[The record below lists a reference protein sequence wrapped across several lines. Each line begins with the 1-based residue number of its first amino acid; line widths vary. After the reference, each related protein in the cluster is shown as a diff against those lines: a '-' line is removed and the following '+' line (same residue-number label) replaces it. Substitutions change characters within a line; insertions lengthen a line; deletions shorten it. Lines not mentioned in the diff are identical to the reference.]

1 MILWFVLKATKSHSC
16 FCYTGL
22 TEPVKTVTPSNNQ
35 QQEEITPTS
44 HPNNPPAN
52 SISSQPSSGLLDLA
66 NPQKFE
72 LGQGRQRITKS
83 DFTNPTG
90 GLRSALPKSD
100 DPLSGLDP
108 LWSISTKK

>member
-1 MILWFVLKATKSHSC
+1 M
-16 FCYTGL
+16 